1 MLNRLYES
9 NGSEIC
15 IIIIIIIIVVVIVIL
30 SFSFPFISKPEKRP
44 TRGTRNR
51 RRRGCSLVLFK
62 KTSLKKRIR
71 DGSRAAGGWARFFI
85 QSSSTFYSSFSFSSF
100 RPLTALPS
108 PLVDPLPT
116 HPHGSPRF
124 FHGDEEIIGFLS
136 LYIAPPSLPLLLPFP
151 TGYSSIAFHRKAPKC
166 STLCVRYGDLF
177 RQLERVSRF
186 LCFSRCFSLP
196 TSLSLSFFLPLSFSL
211 AHRRT
216 ATVIVKNRS
225 CHADTHFLQE
235 IPFLSPTS
243 DGVNFSSTSRSVF
256 SVS

>member
-30 SFSFPFISKPEKRP
+30 SFSFSFISKPEKRP

-100 RPLTALPS
+100 RPLAALPHLS
-108 PLVDPLPT
+108 WILYRLTLTVVRASFMAT
-116 HPHGSPRF
+116 KKSSGS
-124 FHGDEEIIGFLS
+124 
-136 LYIAPPSLPLLLPFP
+136 
-151 TGYSSIAFHRKAPKC
+151 
-166 STLCVRYGDLF
+166 
-177 RQLERVSRF
+177 F
-186 LCFSRCFSLP
+186 LCTSLHPLCLFFSLFQRDIHP
-196 TSLSLSFFLPLSFSL
+196 
-211 AHRRT
+211 
-216 ATVIVKNRS
+216 
-225 CHADTHFLQE
+225 
-235 IPFLSPTS
+235 
-243 DGVNFSSTSRSVF
+243 
-256 SVS
+256 